1 MLLLNDMKAKFLGL
15 YSGYTNKGAPALLW
29 GVATLVAI
37 GIGVV
42 LIAISVFSD
51 ALLSGPEL
59 AISAPSVDSSAP
71 GIVFVVPTS
80 LEADGLRIAWAVA
93 SALVVFGIA
102 SILSAGAS
110 LVAGEYRTP
119 IFRSSAG
126 QTVRTR
132 LAMGMVLATFGGLIR
147 ELFLKEGVFI
157 TLLGVI
163 AGIILALVIYYIQV
177 NFGIIAMAGS
187 HIIQA
192 YPIELRIG
200 DILLVIAIV
209 SFIGFIAAL
218 LPAKKAA
225 EIPALIR
232 EE

>member
-1 MLLLNDMKAKFLGL
+1 MLLLNNMKAKILGL

-29 GVATLVAI
+29 GVATLVTI
-37 GIGVV
+37 GIGLV

-93 SALVVFGIA
+93 SSLVVFGIA

-126 QTVRTR
+126 QTVRIR
-132 LAMGMVLATFGGLIR
+132 LATGMVLATFGGLIR
-147 ELFLKEGVFI
+147 ELFLKERI
-157 TLLGVI
+157 AES
-163 AGIILALVIYYIQV
+163 AGIETVFFGEDHRILDWIYAIPWQV
-177 NFGIIAMAGS
+177 G
-187 HIIQA
+187 
-192 YPIELRIG
+192 L
-200 DILLVIAIV
+200 LLVF
-209 SFIGFIAAL
+209 SFIWIWERGEKL
-218 LPAKKAA
+218 Q
-225 EIPALIR
+225 
-232 EE
+232 EEVDQVV

>member
-1 MLLLNDMKAKFLGL
+1 MLLLNNMKAKILGL

-29 GVATLVAI
+29 GVATLVTI
-37 GIGVV
+37 GIGLV

-126 QTVRTR
+126 QTARIR
-132 LAMGMVLATFGGLIR
+132 LAVGMVLATFGGLIR
-147 ELFLKEGVFI
+147 ELFLKERI
-157 TLLGVI
+157 AES
-163 AGIILALVIYYIQV
+163 AGIETVFFSEDHRILDWIYAIPWQ
-177 NFGIIAMAGS
+177 AG
-187 HIIQA
+187 
-192 YPIELRIG
+192 L
-200 DILLVIAIV
+200 LLVFT
-209 SFIGFIAAL
+209 FIWIWERGEKL
-218 LPAKKAA
+218 Q
-225 EIPALIR
+225 
-232 EE
+232 EEVDQVV

>member
-80 LEADGLRIAWAVA
+80 LESDGLRIAWAVA

-126 QTVRTR
+126 QTVRIR

-147 ELFLKEGVFI
+147 ELFLKERI
-157 TLLGVI
+157 AES
-163 AGIILALVIYYIQV
+163 AGIETVFFSEDHRTLDWIYAIPWQV
-177 NFGIIAMAGS
+177 G
-187 HIIQA
+187 
-192 YPIELRIG
+192 L
-200 DILLVIAIV
+200 LLVF
-209 SFIGFIAAL
+209 SFIWIWERGEKL
-218 LPAKKAA
+218 Q
-225 EIPALIR
+225 
-232 EE
+232 EEVDQVV

>member
-1 MLLLNDMKAKFLGL
+1 MLLLNNMKAKILGL
-15 YSGYTNKGAPALLW
+15 YSAYTNKGAPVLLW
-29 GVATLVAI
+29 GVATLIAI

-42 LIAISVFSD
+42 LVAIGVFSD

-93 SALVVFGIA
+93 SSLVVFGIA

-126 QTVRTR
+126 QTARIR
-132 LAMGMVLATFGGLIR
+132 LAVGMVLATFGGLIR
-147 ELFLKEGVFI
+147 ELFLKERI
-157 TLLGVI
+157 AES
-163 AGIILALVIYYIQV
+163 AGIETVFFSEDHRTLDGIYAIPWQV
-177 NFGIIAMAGS
+177 G
-187 HIIQA
+187 
-192 YPIELRIG
+192 L
-200 DILLVIAIV
+200 LLVF
-209 SFIGFIAAL
+209 SFIWIWERGEKL
-218 LPAKKAA
+218 Q
-225 EIPALIR
+225 
-232 EE
+232 EEVDQVV

>member
-1 MLLLNDMKAKFLGL
+1 MLLLNNMKAKILGL
-15 YSGYTNKGAPALLW
+15 YSAYTNKGAPVLLW
-29 GVATLVAI
+29 GVATLIAI

-42 LIAISVFSD
+42 LVAIGVFSD

-126 QTVRTR
+126 QTVRIR
-132 LAMGMVLATFGGLIR
+132 LATGMVLATFGGLIR
-147 ELFLKEGVFI
+147 ELFLKERI
-157 TLLGVI
+157 AES
-163 AGIILALVIYYIQV
+163 AGIETVFFGEDHRILDWIYAIPWQV
-177 NFGIIAMAGS
+177 G
-187 HIIQA
+187 
-192 YPIELRIG
+192 L
-200 DILLVIAIV
+200 LLVF
-209 SFIGFIAAL
+209 SFIWIWERGEKL
-218 LPAKKAA
+218 Q
-225 EIPALIR
+225 
-232 EE
+232 EEVDQVV

>member
-1 MLLLNDMKAKFLGL
+1 MLLLNNMKAKILGL

-29 GVATLVAI
+29 GVATLVTI
-37 GIGVV
+37 GIGLV

-126 QTVRTR
+126 QTARIR
-132 LAMGMVLATFGGLIR
+132 LAVGMVLATFGGLIR
-147 ELFLKEGVFI
+147 ELFLKERI
-157 TLLGVI
+157 AES
-163 AGIILALVIYYIQV
+163 AGIETVFFGEDHRILDWIYAIPWQV
-177 NFGIIAMAGS
+177 G
-187 HIIQA
+187 
-192 YPIELRIG
+192 L
-200 DILLVIAIV
+200 LLVF
-209 SFIGFIAAL
+209 SFIWIWERGEKL
-218 LPAKKAA
+218 Q
-225 EIPALIR
+225 
-232 EE
+232 EEVDQVV

>member
-29 GVATLVAI
+29 GVATLVTI

-126 QTVRTR
+126 QTARIR
-132 LAMGMVLATFGGLIR
+132 LAVGMVLATFGGLIR
-147 ELFLKEGVFI
+147 ELFLKERI
-157 TLLGVI
+157 AES
-163 AGIILALVIYYIQV
+163 AGIETVFFSEDHRTLDGIYAIPWQ
-177 NFGIIAMAGS
+177 AG
-187 HIIQA
+187 
-192 YPIELRIG
+192 L
-200 DILLVIAIV
+200 LLVFT
-209 SFIGFIAAL
+209 FIWIWERGEKL
-218 LPAKKAA
+218 Q
-225 EIPALIR
+225 
-232 EE
+232 EEVDQVV